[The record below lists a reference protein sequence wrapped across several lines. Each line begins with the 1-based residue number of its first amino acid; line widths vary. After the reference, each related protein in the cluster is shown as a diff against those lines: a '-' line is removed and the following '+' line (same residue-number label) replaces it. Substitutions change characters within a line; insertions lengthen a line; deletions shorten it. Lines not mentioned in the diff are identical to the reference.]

1 MMEKSTWTLSE
12 KAQARAAFNAA
23 YERGMAHVVQG
34 GRAVLELRP
43 ERRSDVQSAKLHAMF
58 GDIAK
63 RHTFDGRQLS
73 LEQVKVL
80 FIAGHSIATGEGAD
94 LVPGLEGGLCNIR
107 ESSARMSVARMAS
120 LIEYVQCWAANNGL
134 ELR

>member
-1 MMEKSTWTLSE
+1 MEKSTWTLSE
-12 KAQARAAFNAA
+12 KAQARAAFGVA
-23 YERGMAHVVQG
+23 YERGMKHVLDG
-34 GRAVLELRP
+34 KTAVLELRP
-43 ERRSDVQSAKLHAMF
+43 ERRSDVQNARLHAMF
-58 GDIAK
+58 SDIAK
-63 RHTFDGRQLS
+63 RHVFNGRRLT

-80 FIAGHSIATGEGAD
+80 FISGHSIATGNGAD
-94 LVPGLEGGLCNIR
+94 LVVGLEGEAVNIR

>member
-1 MMEKSTWTLSE
+1 MEKSTWTLSE

-23 YERGMAHVVQG
+23 YERGMAHVLQG

-43 ERRSDVQSAKLHAMF
+43 ERRSDVQNARLHAMF
-58 GDIAK
+58 SDIAK
-63 RHTFDGRQLS
+63 RHLFNGRRLT
-73 LEQVKVL
+73 LDQVKVI
-80 FIAGHSIATGEGAD
+80 FISGHSMVTGNGAD
-94 LVPGLEGGLCNIR
+94 LVVGLEGEAVNIR

>member
-1 MMEKSTWTLSE
+1 MEKSTWTLSE

-23 YERGMAHVVQG
+23 YERGMAHVLQG

-43 ERRSDVQSAKLHAMF
+43 ERRSDVQNARLHAMF
-58 GDIAK
+58 SDIAK
-63 RHTFDGRQLS
+63 RHLFNGRRLT
-73 LEQVKVL
+73 LEQVKVM
-80 FIAGHSIATGEGAD
+80 FISGHSIVTGNGAD
-94 LVPGLEGGLCNIR
+94 LVVGLEGEAVNIR

-120 LIEYVQCWAANNGL
+120 LIEYTAAWAANNGM

>member
-12 KAQARAAFNAA
+12 KAQARAAFGVA
-23 YERGMAHVVQG
+23 YERGMAHVLQG

-43 ERRSDVQSAKLHAMF
+43 ERRSDVQSAKLHALF
-58 GDIAK
+58 GDISK
-63 RHTFDGRQLS
+63 RHTFHGRQLTP
-73 LEQVKVL
+73 EQVKVL
-80 FIAGHSIATGEGAD
+80 FIAGHSIATGGGSD

-120 LIEYVQCWAANNGL
+120 LIEYTMAWAANNGL
-134 ELR
+134 DLR

>member
-1 MMEKSTWTLSE
+1 MEKSTWTLSE

-23 YERGMAHVVQG
+23 YERGMAHVQQG

-43 ERRSDVQSAKLHAMF
+43 ERRSDVQNARLHAMF
-58 GDIAK
+58 SDIAK
-63 RHTFDGRQLS
+63 RHLFNGRRLT
-73 LEQVKVL
+73 LDQVKVM
-80 FIAGHSIATGEGAD
+80 FISGHSIVTGNGAD
-94 LVPGLEGGLCNIR
+94 LVVGLEGEAVNIR

-120 LIEYVQCWAANNGL
+120 LIEYTAAWAANNGL

>member
-1 MMEKSTWTLSE
+1 MEKSTWTLSE

-23 YERGMAHVVQG
+23 YERGMRHVLQG

-43 ERRSDVQSAKLHAMF
+43 ERRSDVQSAKLHARF

-63 RHTFDGRQLS
+63 RHTFHGRQLTP
-73 LEQVKVL
+73 EQVKVL
-80 FIAGHSIATGEGAD
+80 FIAGHSIATGEGSD

>member
-1 MMEKSTWTLSE
+1 MEKSTWTLSE

-23 YERGMAHVVQG
+23 YERGMAHVLQG

-43 ERRSDVQSAKLHAMF
+43 ERRSDVQSAKLHALF

-63 RHTFDGRQLS
+63 WHVFNGRRLA

-80 FIAGHSIATGEGAD
+80 FISGHSIATGNGAD
-94 LVPGLEGGLCNIR
+94 LVVGLEGEAVNIR

-120 LIEYVQCWAANNGL
+120 LIEYTTAWAANNGM
-134 ELR
+134 ELK

>member
-1 MMEKSTWTLSE
+1 MEKSTWTLSE
-12 KAQARAAFNAA
+12 KAQARAAFGVA
-23 YERGMAHVVQG
+23 YERGMAHVLQG

-43 ERRSDVQSAKLHAMF
+43 ERRSDVQNARLHAMF
-58 GDIAK
+58 SDIAK
-63 RHTFDGRQLS
+63 HHLFNGRRLTI
-73 LEQVKVL
+73 EQVKVL
-80 FIAGHSIATGEGAD
+80 FISGHSIATGNGAD
-94 LVPGLEGGLCNIR
+94 LVVGLEGEAVNIR

>member
-1 MMEKSTWTLSE
+1 MEKSTWTLSE

-23 YERGMAHVVQG
+23 YERGMAHVLQG

-43 ERRSDVQSAKLHAMF
+43 ERRSDAQSAKLHAMF

-63 RHTFDGRQLS
+63 RHLFNGRRLT
-73 LEQVKVL
+73 LDQVKVI
-80 FIAGHSIATGEGAD
+80 FISGHSMVTGNGAD
-94 LVPGLEGGLCNIR
+94 LVVGLEGEAVNIR

-120 LIEYVQCWAANNGL
+120 LIEYTMAWGANNGL
-134 ELR
+134 DLS